1 MKLLFLKNGL
11 ISKLNNNKAQFIQ
24 DSNKCFTL

>member
-11 ISKLNNNKAQFIQ
+11 ISKLNNIKAQITQ